1 MGAKNSPLLKRN
13 QDEYYIYQY
22 RKEERK
28 TQYLTEVLPEIPT
41 NTILYKKLTGLGATY
56 GELKADRDSIIL
68 EPNVPVIKGKCKD
81 PKHAKDN
88 LMGVY
93 ENVTVDSIV
102 KYLQA
107 SKEKHIK
114 LLSTPESFSK
124 IKAAFEEI
132 DRDIYSTC
140 YLLFDECHKIVKD
153 VDYRE
158 NITLPF
164 DDFFMFE
171 NKGLVSAT
179 PLDFTDPRFFK
190 QKFQIMEVQ
199 PHFEYA
205 QPLNLYHTNNVLQEL
220 KKRIGNIEKP
230 IFLFINST
238 ETIYSI
244 MNKLDILEQS
254 TVFCAYNSVKNL
266 KDKKFSQVYSDWD
279 AAKMNKYNFLTS
291 RFFNALD
298 IELDFQPEVFI
309 VTDVT
314 MATQS
319 IIDPFTDTIQIIGR
333 FRNGIVSASHITN
346 TDYKFQ
352 VRSKAQLQFRI
363 NVFEENYKM
372 LKAYHDNA
380 TNDELRDAVKAILN
394 NHPLTP
400 LLNTD
405 GTKNWFK
412 IDNYLAENLV
422 QGYYNS
428 FNELVKNYKQCKS
441 FKLNYE
447 SQAYKLSDTERLKR
461 ENKSLSIKA
470 KRREIVEQL
479 EMLKGDETSI
489 AMEHKRELIRTDAFI
504 VQAYDELGKAKIE
517 ELKYSHPKIREA
529 MILKKYNENRT
540 GTEFIEM
547 VKNRFKAGQSYELSQ
562 INKIRDEIYSLL
574 NMPPIKRKPKDFL
587 SDFFELRDYWK
598 NRQRALFLEY
608 AKV

>member
-1 MGAKNSPLLKRN
+1 MNTTYINIEKKNG
-13 QDEYYIYQY
+13 
-22 RKEERK
+22 K

-179 PLDFTDPRFFK
+179 PLDFTDPRFFN

-199 PHFEYA
+199 PNFEYA

-279 AAKMNKYNFLTS
+279 ATKMNKYNFLTS

-298 IELDFQPEVFI
+298 IELNFQPEVFI

-314 MATQS
+314 IATQS

-333 FRNGIVSASHITN
+333 FRNGITSVSHITN

-352 VRSKAQLQFRI
+352 VRSKKQLQFRI
-363 NVFEENYKM
+363 NVFEETYKT
-372 LKAYHDNA
+372 LKAYYDNA
-380 TNDELRDAVKAILN
+380 TSDELRDAVKAILN

-428 FNELVKNYKQCKS
+428 FDELVKNYKQCKS

-447 SQAYKLSDTERLKR
+447 SISYKLSDTERLKR

-608 AKV
+608 EKV

>member
-1 MGAKNSPLLKRN
+1 MNTTYINIEKKNG
-13 QDEYYIYQY
+13 
-22 RKEERK
+22 K

-107 SKEKHIK
+107 CKEKHIK

-190 QKFQIMEVQ
+190 QKFQIMEIL
-199 PHFEYA
+199 PNFEYA

-220 KKRIGNIEKP
+220 KKRISNIEKP

-380 TNDELRDAVKAILN
+380 TSDELRDAVKAILN

-400 LLNTD
+400 LLNID

-428 FNELVKNYKQCKS
+428 FDELVKNYKQCKS

-447 SQAYKLSDTERLKR
+447 STAYKLSDTERLKR

-608 AKV
+608 EKV

>member
-1 MGAKNSPLLKRN
+1 MNTTYINIEKKNG
-13 QDEYYIYQY
+13 
-22 RKEERK
+22 K

-41 NTILYKKLTGLGATY
+41 NSILYKKLTGLGATY

-199 PHFEYA
+199 PNFEYA

-266 KDKKFSQVYSDWD
+266 KDKKFSQAYSDWD
-279 AAKMNKYNFLTS
+279 TAKMNKYNFLTS

-314 MATQS
+314 IATQS

-333 FRNGIVSASHITN
+333 FRNGIASASHITN

-372 LKAYHDNA
+372 LKAYYDNA
-380 TNDELRDAVKAILN
+380 TSDELRDAVKAILN

-400 LLNTD
+400 LLNID

-428 FNELVKNYKQCKS
+428 FDELVKNYKQCKS

-447 SQAYKLSDTERLKR
+447 SISYKLSDTERLKR

-470 KRREIVEQL
+470 KRKEIVEQL
-479 EMLKGDETSI
+479 EILKGDETSI

-517 ELKYSHPKIREA
+517 ELKYSQSQIREA

-574 NMPPIKRKPKDFL
+574 NMPPIKKKPKDFL

-608 AKV
+608 SKV

>member
-1 MGAKNSPLLKRN
+1 MNTTYINIEKKNG
-13 QDEYYIYQY
+13 
-22 RKEERK
+22 K

-107 SKEKHIK
+107 CKEKHIK

-199 PHFEYA
+199 PNFEYA

-244 MNKLDILEQS
+244 MDKLDILEQS

-333 FRNGIVSASHITN
+333 FRNGIASASHITN

-363 NVFEENYKM
+363 NVFEETYKM
-372 LKAYHDNA
+372 LKAYYDNA
-380 TNDELRDAVKAILN
+380 TSDELRDAVKAILN

-412 IDNYLAENLV
+412 IDNYMDENLV

-428 FNELVKNYKQCKS
+428 FDELVKNYKQCES

-479 EMLKGDETSI
+479 EILKGDETSI

-517 ELKYSHPKIREA
+517 ELKYSQSPIREA
-529 MILKKYNENRT
+529 MILKRYNDKRT

-574 NMPPIKRKPKDFL
+574 NMPPIKKKPKDFL

-608 AKV
+608 EKV

>member
-1 MGAKNSPLLKRN
+1 MNTTYINIEKKNGKV
-13 QDEYYIYQY
+13 
-22 RKEERK
+22 
-28 TQYLTEVLPEIPT
+28 QYLTEVLPKIPT

-428 FNELVKNYKQCKS
+428 FDELVKNYKQCKS

-447 SQAYKLSDTERLKR
+447 STAYKLSDTERLKR

-504 VQAYDELGKAKIE
+504 VQAYDELDKAKIE

>member
-1 MGAKNSPLLKRN
+1 MNTTYINIEKKNG
-13 QDEYYIYQY
+13 
-22 RKEERK
+22 K

-422 QGYYNS
+422 QEYYNS

>member
-1 MGAKNSPLLKRN
+1 MNTTYINIEKKNG
-13 QDEYYIYQY
+13 
-22 RKEERK
+22 K
-28 TQYLTEVLPEIPT
+28 TQYLTEVLPKIPT

-107 SKEKHIK
+107 CKEKHIK

-199 PHFEYA
+199 PNFEYA

-244 MNKLDILEQS
+244 MDKLDILEQS
-254 TVFCAYNSVKNL
+254 TVFCAYNSVKSL

-333 FRNGIVSASHITN
+333 FRNGIASASHITN
-346 TDYKFQ
+346 TDYKFK

-372 LKAYHDNA
+372 LKAYYDNA
-380 TNDELRDAVKAILN
+380 TSDELRDAVKAILN

-428 FNELVKNYKQCKS
+428 FDELVKNYKRCES

-479 EMLKGDETSI
+479 EILKGDETSI

-517 ELKYSHPKIREA
+517 ELKYSQSSIREA
-529 MILKKYNENRT
+529 MILKRYNDKRT

-574 NMPPIKRKPKDFL
+574 NMPPIKKKPKDFL

-608 AKV
+608 EKV

>member
-1 MGAKNSPLLKRN
+1 MNTTYINIEKKNG
-13 QDEYYIYQY
+13 
-22 RKEERK
+22 K

-41 NTILYKKLTGLGATY
+41 NTILYKKLTELGATY

-199 PHFEYA
+199 PNFEYA

-352 VRSKAQLQFRI
+352 IRSKAQLQFRI

>member
-1 MGAKNSPLLKRN
+1 MNTTYINIEKKNG
-13 QDEYYIYQY
+13 
-22 RKEERK
+22 K

-41 NTILYKKLTGLGATY
+41 NSILYKKLTGLGATY

-199 PHFEYA
+199 PNFEYA

-266 KDKKFSQVYSDWD
+266 KDKKFSQAYSDWD

-333 FRNGIVSASHITN
+333 FRNGIASASHITN

-372 LKAYHDNA
+372 LKAYYDNA
-380 TNDELRDAVKAILN
+380 TSEELRDAVKAILN

-400 LLNTD
+400 LLNMD

-428 FNELVKNYKQCKS
+428 FDELVKNYKQCKS

-447 SQAYKLSDTERLKR
+447 SISYKLSDTERLKR

-470 KRREIVEQL
+470 KRKEIVEQL
-479 EMLKGDETSI
+479 EILKGDETSI

-517 ELKYSHPKIREA
+517 ELKYSQSSIREA
-529 MILKKYNENRT
+529 MILKRYNDKRT
-540 GTEFIEM
+540 GTEFLEM

-574 NMPPIKRKPKDFL
+574 NMPPIKKKPKDFL

>member
-1 MGAKNSPLLKRN
+1 MNTTYINIEKKNG
-13 QDEYYIYQY
+13 
-22 RKEERK
+22 K

-68 EPNVPVIKGKCKD
+68 EPNVPVIKGKCKA

-107 SKEKHIK
+107 CKEKHIK

-199 PHFEYA
+199 PNFEYV

-298 IELDFQPEVFI
+298 IELNFQPEVFI

-333 FRNGIVSASHITN
+333 FRNGIASANHITN

-352 VRSKAQLQFRI
+352 VRSKAQLKFRI
-363 NVFEENYKM
+363 KVFEENYKM
-372 LKAYHDNA
+372 LKAYYDNA
-380 TNDELRDAVKAILN
+380 TSDELRDAVKAILN

-400 LLNTD
+400 LLNID

-428 FNELVKNYKQCKS
+428 FDELVKNYKQCKS

-447 SQAYKLSDTERLKR
+447 STAYKLSDTERLKR

-574 NMPPIKRKPKDFL
+574 NMPPIKKKPKDFL

>member
-1 MGAKNSPLLKRN
+1 MNTTYINIEKKNG
-13 QDEYYIYQY
+13 
-22 RKEERK
+22 K

-199 PHFEYA
+199 PNFEYA

-220 KKRIGNIEKP
+220 KKRISNIEKP

-380 TNDELRDAVKAILN
+380 TSDELRDAVKAILN

-400 LLNTD
+400 LLNID

-422 QGYYNS
+422 QGYYNC
-428 FNELVKNYKQCKS
+428 FDKLVEHYKQCKS

-447 SQAYKLSDTERLKR
+447 STAYKLSDTERLKR

-479 EMLKGDETSI
+479 DILKGDETSI

-517 ELKYSHPKIREA
+517 ELKYSQPKIREA

-574 NMPPIKRKPKDFL
+574 NMPPIKKKPKDFL

>member
-1 MGAKNSPLLKRN
+1 MNTTYINIEKKNGKV
-13 QDEYYIYQY
+13 
-22 RKEERK
+22 
-28 TQYLTEVLPEIPT
+28 QYLTEVLPKIPT

-428 FNELVKNYKQCKS
+428 FDELVKNYKQCKS

-447 SQAYKLSDTERLKR
+447 STAYKLSDTERLKR

>member
-1 MGAKNSPLLKRN
+1 MNTTYINIEKKNG
-13 QDEYYIYQY
+13 
-22 RKEERK
+22 K

-190 QKFQIMEVQ
+190 QKFQIMEIQ
-199 PHFEYA
+199 PNFEYA

-380 TNDELRDAVKAILN
+380 TSDELRDAVKAILN

-400 LLNTD
+400 LLNID

-422 QGYYNS
+422 QGYYNC
-428 FNELVKNYKQCKS
+428 FDKLVEHYKQCKS

-447 SQAYKLSDTERLKR
+447 STAYKLSDTERLKR

-479 EMLKGDETSI
+479 DILKGDETSI

-517 ELKYSHPKIREA
+517 ELKYSQPKIREA

-574 NMPPIKRKPKDFL
+574 NMPPIKKKPKDFL
-587 SDFFELRDYWK
+587 SNFFELRDYWK

>member
-1 MGAKNSPLLKRN
+1 MNTTYINIEKKNG
-13 QDEYYIYQY
+13 
-22 RKEERK
+22 K

-199 PHFEYA
+199 PNFEYA

-333 FRNGIVSASHITN
+333 FRNGITSVSHITN

-352 VRSKAQLQFRI
+352 IRSKAQLQFRI

-428 FNELVKNYKQCKS
+428 FDKLVEHYKQCES

-479 EMLKGDETSI
+479 EILKGDETSI

-517 ELKYSHPKIREA
+517 ELKYSQSPIREA

-574 NMPPIKRKPKDFL
+574 NMPPIKKKPKDFL

>member
-1 MGAKNSPLLKRN
+1 MNTTYINIEKKNG
-13 QDEYYIYQY
+13 
-22 RKEERK
+22 K

-179 PLDFTDPRFFK
+179 PLVFTDPRFFK
-190 QKFQIMEVQ
+190 QKFQRMEIQ
-199 PHFEYA
+199 PNFEYA

-220 KKRIGNIEKP
+220 KKRISNTEKP

-244 MNKLDILEQS
+244 MDKLDILEQS

-266 KDKKFSQVYSDWD
+266 KDKKFSQAYSDWD

-333 FRNGIVSASHITN
+333 FRNGITSVSHITN

-352 VRSKAQLQFRI
+352 VRSKKQLQFRI
-363 NVFEENYKM
+363 NVFEETYKT
-372 LKAYHDNA
+372 LKAYYDNA
-380 TNDELRDAVKAILN
+380 TSDELRDAVKAILN

-400 LLNTD
+400 LLNID

-412 IDNYLAENLV
+412 IDNYMAENLV
-422 QGYYNS
+422 QGYYNC
-428 FNELVKNYKQCKS
+428 FDELVKNYKECKS

-447 SQAYKLSDTERLKR
+447 STAYKLSDTERLKR

-479 EMLKGDETSI
+479 EILKGDETSI

-517 ELKYSHPKIREA
+517 ELKYSQSPIREA

-574 NMPPIKRKPKDFL
+574 KNIPPIKKKPKDFL

-608 AKV
+608 EKV

>member
-1 MGAKNSPLLKRN
+1 MNTTYINIEKKNG
-13 QDEYYIYQY
+13 
-22 RKEERK
+22 K

-179 PLDFTDPRFFK
+179 PLDFTDPRFFN
-190 QKFQIMEVQ
+190 QRFQIMEVQ
-199 PHFEYA
+199 PNFEYA

-244 MNKLDILEQS
+244 MDKLDILEQS

-266 KDKKFSQVYSDWD
+266 KDKKFSQAYSDWD

-333 FRNGIVSASHITN
+333 FRNGIASASHITN

-363 NVFEENYKM
+363 NVFEETYKI
-372 LKAYHDNA
+372 LKAYYDNA
-380 TNDELRDAVKAILN
+380 TSDELRDAVKAILN

-412 IDNYLAENLV
+412 IDNYMDENLV

-428 FNELVKNYKQCKS
+428 FDELVKNYKQCES

-479 EMLKGDETSI
+479 EILKGDETSI

-517 ELKYSHPKIREA
+517 ELKYSQSSIREA
-529 MILKKYNENRT
+529 MILKRYNDKRT

-574 NMPPIKRKPKDFL
+574 NMPPIKKKPKDFL

-608 AKV
+608 EKV

>member
-1 MGAKNSPLLKRN
+1 MNTTYINIEKKNG
-13 QDEYYIYQY
+13 
-22 RKEERK
+22 K

-199 PHFEYA
+199 PNFEYA

-266 KDKKFSQVYSDWD
+266 KDKKFSQAYSDWD

-314 MATQS
+314 IATQS

-333 FRNGIVSASHITN
+333 FRNGIASASHITN

-372 LKAYHDNA
+372 LKAYYDNA
-380 TNDELRDAVKAILN
+380 TSEELRDAVKAILN

-400 LLNTD
+400 LLNMD

-428 FNELVKNYKQCKS
+428 FDELVKNYKQCKS

-447 SQAYKLSDTERLKR
+447 SISYKLSDTERLKR

-470 KRREIVEQL
+470 KRKEIVEQL
-479 EMLKGDETSI
+479 EILKGDETSI

-517 ELKYSHPKIREA
+517 ELKYSQLKIREA

-574 NMPPIKRKPKDFL
+574 NMPPIKKKPKDFL

>member
-1 MGAKNSPLLKRN
+1 MNTTYINIEKKNG
-13 QDEYYIYQY
+13 
-22 RKEERK
+22 K

-190 QKFQIMEVQ
+190 QKFQIMEIQ
-199 PHFEYA
+199 PNFEYA

-220 KKRIGNIEKP
+220 KKRISNTEKP

-244 MNKLDILEQS
+244 MDKLDILEQS

-266 KDKKFSQVYSDWD
+266 KDKKFSQAYSDWD

-333 FRNGIVSASHITN
+333 FRNGITSVSHITN

-352 VRSKAQLQFRI
+352 VRSKKQLQFRI
-363 NVFEENYKM
+363 NVFEETYKT
-372 LKAYHDNA
+372 LKAYYDNA
-380 TNDELRDAVKAILN
+380 TSDELRDAVKAILN

-422 QGYYNS
+422 QGYYNC
-428 FNELVKNYKQCKS
+428 FDELVKNYKRCKS

-447 SQAYKLSDTERLKR
+447 SPPYKLSDTERLKR

-479 EMLKGDETSI
+479 EILKGDETSI

-504 VQAYDELGKAKIE
+504 VQAYDELGKTKIE
-517 ELKYSHPKIREA
+517 ELKYYQSQIREA
-529 MILKKYNENRT
+529 IILKRYNENRT

-547 VKNRFKAGQSYELSQ
+547 VKNRFKTGQSYELSQ

-574 NMPPIKRKPKDFL
+574 NMPPIKKKPKDFL

>member
-1 MGAKNSPLLKRN
+1 MNTTYINIEKKNG
-13 QDEYYIYQY
+13 
-22 RKEERK
+22 K

-179 PLDFTDPRFFK
+179 PLDFTDPRFFN
-190 QKFQIMEVQ
+190 QKFQIMEIQ
-199 PHFEYA
+199 PNFEYA

-220 KKRIGNIEKP
+220 KKRISNTEKP

-244 MNKLDILEQS
+244 MDKLDILEQS

-266 KDKKFSQVYSDWD
+266 KDKKFSQAYSDWD

-352 VRSKAQLQFRI
+352 VRSKKQLQFRI

-380 TNDELRDAVKAILN
+380 TSDELRDAVKAILN

-412 IDNYLAENLV
+412 IDNYLEENLV
-422 QGYYNS
+422 QGYYNC
-428 FNELVKNYKQCKS
+428 FDELIKNYKRCKS

-447 SQAYKLSDTERLKR
+447 STPYKLGDTERLKR

-479 EMLKGDETSI
+479 EILKGDETSI

-517 ELKYSHPKIREA
+517 ELKYSQSPIREA
-529 MILKKYNENRT
+529 IILKKYNENRT

-574 NMPPIKRKPKDFL
+574 NMPPIKKKPKDFL

-608 AKV
+608 EKV

>member
-1 MGAKNSPLLKRN
+1 MNTTYINIEKKNG
-13 QDEYYIYQY
+13 
-22 RKEERK
+22 K

-190 QKFQIMEVQ
+190 QKFQIMEIQ
-199 PHFEYA
+199 PNFEYA

-220 KKRIGNIEKP
+220 KKRIGNTEKP

-244 MNKLDILEQS
+244 MDKLDILEQS

-266 KDKKFSQVYSDWD
+266 KDKKFNQAYSDWD

-333 FRNGIVSASHITN
+333 FRNGIASANHITN

-372 LKAYHDNA
+372 LKAYYDNA

-400 LLNTD
+400 LLNID

-422 QGYYNS
+422 QGYYNC
-428 FNELVKNYKQCKS
+428 FDKLIEHYKQCKS

-447 SQAYKLSDTERLKR
+447 STAYKLSDTERLKR

-479 EMLKGDETSI
+479 EILKGDETSI

-517 ELKYSHPKIREA
+517 ELKYSQSPIREA
-529 MILKKYNENRT
+529 MILKRYNDKRT

-547 VKNRFKAGQSYELSQ
+547 VKNRFKTGQSYELSQ

-574 NMPPIKRKPKDFL
+574 NMPPIKKKPKDFL

-608 AKV
+608 EKV

>member
-1 MGAKNSPLLKRN
+1 MNTTYINIEKKNG
-13 QDEYYIYQY
+13 
-22 RKEERK
+22 K

-107 SKEKHIK
+107 CKEKHIK

-124 IKAAFEEI
+124 IKAAFEEV

-179 PLDFTDPRFFK
+179 PLDFTDPRFFN
-190 QKFQIMEVQ
+190 QRFQIMEVQ
-199 PHFEYA
+199 PNFEYA

-244 MNKLDILEQS
+244 MDKLDILEQS

-266 KDKKFSQVYSDWD
+266 KDKKFSQAYSDWD

-333 FRNGIVSASHITN
+333 FRNGIASASHITN

-363 NVFEENYKM
+363 NVFEETYKI
-372 LKAYHDNA
+372 LKAYYDNA
-380 TNDELRDAVKAILN
+380 TSDELRDAVKAILN

-412 IDNYLAENLV
+412 IDNYMDENLV

-428 FNELVKNYKQCKS
+428 FDELVKNYKQCES

-479 EMLKGDETSI
+479 EILKGDETSI

-517 ELKYSHPKIREA
+517 ELKYSQSPIREA
-529 MILKKYNENRT
+529 MILKRYNDKRT

-574 NMPPIKRKPKDFL
+574 NMPPIKKKPKDFL

-608 AKV
+608 EKV

>member
-1 MGAKNSPLLKRN
+1 MNTTYINIEKKNG
-13 QDEYYIYQY
+13 
-22 RKEERK
+22 K

-199 PHFEYA
+199 PNFEYA

-352 VRSKAQLQFRI
+352 IRSKAQLQFRI

-489 AMEHKRELIRTDAFI
+489 AMEHKRELIRTDAFL
-504 VQAYDELGKAKIE
+504 VHAYDDLGKANIE

>member
-1 MGAKNSPLLKRN
+1 MNTT
-13 QDEYYIYQY
+13 YI
-22 RKEERK
+22 KIEK
-28 TQYLTEVLPEIPT
+28 KHNGKVQYLTEILPQIPT

-56 GELKADRDSIIL
+56 GELKADRNSIIL

-81 PKHAKDN
+81 PKHINDN
-88 LMGVY
+88 LFGVY
-93 ENVTVDSIV
+93 ENVTVEKIV

-107 SKEKHIK
+107 SKKKHIK

-124 IKAAFEEI
+124 IKTAFEEL
-132 DRDIYSTC
+132 DMDIYSTC

-158 NITLPF
+158 DITLPF
-164 DDFFMFE
+164 DDFFMFD

-190 QKFQIMEVQ
+190 QRFQIMEVQ
-199 PHFEYA
+199 PMFDYA
-205 QPLNLYHTNNVLQEL
+205 QPINIYHTNNVLQKL
-220 KKRIGNIEKP
+220 KERLEKATNNP

-244 MNKLDILEQS
+244 MQKLDILEQS
-254 TVFCAYNSVKNL
+254 TVFCASNSVTSL
-266 KDKKFSQVYSDWD
+266 KDKKFANAYSDWD
-279 AAKMNKYNFLTS
+279 ADKMRRFNFLTS

-298 IELDFQPEVFI
+298 IELDILPEVFI

-314 MATQS
+314 IATQS

-372 LKAYHDNA
+372 LKAYYDNA
-380 TNDELRDAVKAILN
+380 TSEELRDAVKAILN

-400 LLNTD
+400 LLNMD

-428 FNELVKNYKQCKS
+428 FDELVKNYKQCKS

-447 SQAYKLSDTERLKR
+447 SISYKLSDTERLKR

-470 KRREIVEQL
+470 KRKEIVEQL
-479 EMLKGDETSI
+479 EILKGDETSI

-517 ELKYSHPKIREA
+517 ELKYSQPKIREA

-574 NMPPIKRKPKDFL
+574 NMPPIKKKPKDFL

>member
-1 MGAKNSPLLKRN
+1 MNTTYINIEKKNG
-13 QDEYYIYQY
+13 
-22 RKEERK
+22 K

-598 NRQRALFLEY
+598 NRQRALSLEY

>member
-1 MGAKNSPLLKRN
+1 MNTTYINIEKKNG
-13 QDEYYIYQY
+13 
-22 RKEERK
+22 K

-81 PKHAKDN
+81 PKHTKDN

-107 SKEKHIK
+107 CKEKHIK

-190 QKFQIMEVQ
+190 QKFQIMEIQ
-199 PHFEYA
+199 PNFEYA

-244 MNKLDILEQS
+244 MDKLDILEQS

-333 FRNGIVSASHITN
+333 FRNGIASASHITN

-363 NVFEENYKM
+363 NVFEETYKT
-372 LKAYHDNA
+372 LKAYYDNA
-380 TNDELRDAVKAILN
+380 TSDELRDAVKAILN

-412 IDNYLAENLV
+412 IDNYLAEHLV

-428 FNELVKNYKQCKS
+428 FDELVKNYKECKF

-447 SQAYKLSDTERLKR
+447 STAYKLSDTERLKR

-479 EMLKGDETSI
+479 EILKGDETSI

-517 ELKYSHPKIREA
+517 ELKYSQSPIREA
-529 MILKKYNENRT
+529 MILKRYNDKRT

-574 NMPPIKRKPKDFL
+574 NMPPIKKKPKDFL

-608 AKV
+608 EKV

>member
-1 MGAKNSPLLKRN
+1 MNTTYINIEKKNG
-13 QDEYYIYQY
+13 
-22 RKEERK
+22 K

-199 PHFEYA
+199 PNFEYA

-352 VRSKAQLQFRI
+352 IRSKAQLQFRI

-447 SQAYKLSDTERLKR
+447 SQAYKLSDTERPKR

>member
-1 MGAKNSPLLKRN
+1 MNTTYINIEKKNG
-13 QDEYYIYQY
+13 
-22 RKEERK
+22 K

-266 KDKKFSQVYSDWD
+266 KDKKFSQAYSDWD

-298 IELDFQPEVFI
+298 IELDFQPEVII

-380 TNDELRDAVKAILN
+380 TSDELRDAVKAILN

-400 LLNTD
+400 LLNID

-428 FNELVKNYKQCKS
+428 FDELVKNYKQCKS

-447 SQAYKLSDTERLKR
+447 STAYKLSDTERLKR

-470 KRREIVEQL
+470 KRKEIVEQL

-574 NMPPIKRKPKDFL
+574 NMPPIKKKPKDFL

>member
-1 MGAKNSPLLKRN
+1 MNTTYINIEKKNG
-13 QDEYYIYQY
+13 
-22 RKEERK
+22 K

-199 PHFEYA
+199 PNFEYV

-352 VRSKAQLQFRI
+352 IRSKAQLQFRI

-479 EMLKGDETSI
+479 EILKGDETSI

-517 ELKYSHPKIREA
+517 ELKYSQPQIREA

-562 INKIRDEIYSLL
+562 INKIRDEIYGLL
-574 NMPPIKRKPKDFL
+574 NMPPIKKKPKDFL

>member
-1 MGAKNSPLLKRN
+1 MNTTYINIEKKNG
-13 QDEYYIYQY
+13 
-22 RKEERK
+22 K

-68 EPNVPVIKGKCKD
+68 EPNVPVIKGKCED

-124 IKAAFEEI
+124 IKTAFEEI

-608 AKV
+608 EKV

>member
-1 MGAKNSPLLKRN
+1 MNTTYINIEKKNG
-13 QDEYYIYQY
+13 
-22 RKEERK
+22 K

-190 QKFQIMEVQ
+190 QKFQIMEIL
-199 PHFEYA
+199 PNFEYA

-380 TNDELRDAVKAILN
+380 TSDELRDAVKAILN

-400 LLNTD
+400 LLNID

-447 SQAYKLSDTERLKR
+447 STAYKLSDTERLKR

-574 NMPPIKRKPKDFL
+574 NMPPIKKKPKDFL

>member
-1 MGAKNSPLLKRN
+1 MNTTYINIEKKNG
-13 QDEYYIYQY
+13 
-22 RKEERK
+22 K

-199 PHFEYA
+199 PNFEYV
-205 QPLNLYHTNNVLQEL
+205 QPLNLCHTNNVLQEL

-230 IFLFINST
+230 IFLFVNST

-244 MNKLDILEQS
+244 MDKLDILAQS

-266 KDKKFSQVYSDWD
+266 KDKKFSQAYTDWD
-279 AAKMNKYNFLTS
+279 AAKINKYNFLTN

-298 IELDFQPEVFI
+298 IELNFQPEVFI

-333 FRNGIVSASHITN
+333 FRNGIASASHITN

-372 LKAYHDNA
+372 LKAYYDNA
-380 TNDELRDAVKAILN
+380 TSNELRDAVKAILN

-400 LLNTD
+400 LLNID

-412 IDNYLAENLV
+412 IDNYMAENLV
-422 QGYYNS
+422 QGYYNC
-428 FNELVKNYKQCKS
+428 FDELVKNYKRCKS

-447 SQAYKLSDTERLKR
+447 STPYKLSDTERLKR

-479 EMLKGDETSI
+479 EILKGDETSI

-517 ELKYSHPKIREA
+517 ELKYSQPKIREA
-529 MILKKYNENRT
+529 MILKRYNENRT
-540 GTEFIEM
+540 GAEFIEM

-562 INKIRDEIYSLL
+562 INIIRDEIYSLL
-574 NMPPIKRKPKDFL
+574 NMPPIKKKPKDFL

>member
-1 MGAKNSPLLKRN
+1 MNTTYINIEKKNG
-13 QDEYYIYQY
+13 
-22 RKEERK
+22 K

-107 SKEKHIK
+107 CKEKHIK

-124 IKAAFEEI
+124 IKAAFEEV

-199 PHFEYA
+199 PNFEYA

-244 MNKLDILEQS
+244 MDKLDILEQS

-333 FRNGIVSASHITN
+333 FRNGIASASHITN

-363 NVFEENYKM
+363 NVFEETYKI
-372 LKAYHDNA
+372 LKAYYDNA
-380 TNDELRDAVKAILN
+380 TSDELRDAVKAILN

-412 IDNYLAENLV
+412 IDNYMDENLV

-428 FNELVKNYKQCKS
+428 FDELVKNYKQCES

-479 EMLKGDETSI
+479 EILKGDETSI

-517 ELKYSHPKIREA
+517 KLKYSQPQIREA
-529 MILKKYNENRT
+529 IILKKYNENRT

-574 NMPPIKRKPKDFL
+574 NMPPIKKKPKDFL

-608 AKV
+608 EKV